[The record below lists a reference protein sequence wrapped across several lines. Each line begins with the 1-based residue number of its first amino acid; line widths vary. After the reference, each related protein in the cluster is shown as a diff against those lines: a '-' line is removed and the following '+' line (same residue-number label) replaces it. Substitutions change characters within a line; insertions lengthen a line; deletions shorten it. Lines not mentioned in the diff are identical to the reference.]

1 MTRSTP
7 HDEAMAELYRSDP
20 AFAVEVVNGILK
32 DGDQA
37 ELLVV
42 LRQMVRAFGAVLL
55 AMPA

>member
-1 MTRSTP
+1 MMRSTP

-42 LRQMVRAFGAVLL
+42 LRQMARAFGAVLL